1 MTTDD
6 RADLLRDLWRHRAT
20 LRPGEPQKRITRC
33 VGDLVRCWERLDSGN
48 GPAASFCHAEAV
60 EALGSLPP
68 DPKLSPPDR
77 ARLKREALSQMP
89 QQLLERVM
97 QAAKVTA

>member
-6 RADLLRDLWRHRAT
+6 RSILLRDLWRYRDS

-33 VGDLVRCWERLDSGN
+33 VSALNRCWERLDSGN
-48 GPAASFCHAEAV
+48 APAATIAHI
-60 EALGSLPP
+60 EALEAAPGLP
-68 DPKLSPPDR
+68 D
-77 ARLKREALSQMP
+77 ALRG
-89 QQLLERVM
+89 RVQ